1 MDKQA
6 LLTKRAELMQEA
18 AAFKGADG
26 SFKDDAARSAFDAK
40 MAEVDAL
47 DVKIRALPVTP
58 PAPSADVAKMERER
72 IGGIQSAVRA
82 LGLPDTFGS
91 DLIAKGTPIEAAREA
106 ILAEKV
112 RLQEAENPTARTG
125 DVVFGEDATDK
136 ALRGASNW
144 LLTKGGAAA
153 SVAKHTGQKV
163 DEGGE
168 FRGMTLLD
176 LARHFLEA
184 AGHKVRGMSKIDLV
198 AKAFTT
204 RAITQ
209 STSDLTVLL
218 ENTMHK
224 ILLASFALAPDTW
237 TRFCATGTVSDFRAH
252 NRYRLGSFSGLD
264 TVAENAEFQSK
275 SIPDAEKE
283 TITATTKGNIINVSR
298 QMIINDDMGGL
309 ARLLSQ
315 LGRAAKLSVE
325 RDVYALLAL
334 NSGLGPTLNDTV
346 AMFDA
351 AHGNISTGAALTA
364 AAIDADR
371 VKMAQQTEQNGN
383 EYLDLRPAILVI
395 AVGLGGQARV
405 INQSVYDPDT
415 VANKAQMK
423 PNAVVGLFRDI
434 VDTPR
439 LGSSTRRY
447 LFADP
452 AIAPVIEVAFL
463 EGQSEP
469 VIETRDGW
477 NVDGTEMKVR
487 YDYAVGGVGYHGA
500 VTNAGQ

>member
-6 LLTKRAELMQEA
+6 LLTQRTQLLQAAEAL
-18 AAFKGADG
+18 KGANG
-26 SFKDDAARSAFDAK
+26 TFADDAARAAFDAK
-40 MAEVDAL
+40 MAEVEAVDA
-47 DVKIRALPVTP
+47 KIRSLDAA
-58 PAPSADVAKMERER
+58 PAPAPADAARAERER
-72 IGGIQSAVRA
+72 ITGIQAAVRTA
-82 LGLPDTFGS
+82 KLPEAFAA
-91 DLIAKGTPIEAAREA
+91 DLVARNVTLDASRAA
-106 ILAEKV
+106 IFEKLSADQVATDPV
-112 RLQEAENPTARTG
+112 RSISM
-125 DVVFGEDATDK
+125 GEDATDK
-136 ALRGASNW
+136 AVRGAAGW
-144 LLTKGGAAA
+144 LLVKAGAAGQ
-153 SVAKHTGQKV
+153 VAQHTKAAV
-163 DEGGE
+163 ADPGE
-168 FRGMTLLD
+168 FRGMSLLD
-176 LARHFLEA
+176 LARHFLELGGTRTRGLSKMDLA
-184 AGHKVRGMSKIDLV
+184 AR
-198 AKAFTT
+198 AFTT
-204 RAITQ
+204 RGAITQ
-209 STSDLTVLL
+209 STSDFTVLL
-218 ENTMHK
+218 ENVMHK
-224 ILLASFALAPDTW
+224 ILLASFALTPDTW
-237 TRFCATGTVSDFRAH
+237 SRFCATGSVSDFRAH

-283 TITATTKGNIINVSR
+283 TITATTKGNILNVSR
-298 QMIINDDMGGL
+298 QMIINDDMGGF

-405 INQSVYDPDT
+405 INQSVYDPDA

>member
-1 MDKQA
+1 MK
-6 LLTKRAELMQEA
+6 TKAELLAQRADTLALAEA
-18 AAFKGADG
+18 MKGADG
-26 SFKDDAARSAFDAK
+26 AFKDDATRAAFDAK
-40 MAEVDAL
+40 MAEIDAI
-47 DVKIRALPVTP
+47 DAQVRALPAETVPDAATI
-58 PAPSADVAKMERER
+58 ERER
-72 IGGIQSAVRA
+72 ITGIQSAVRTA
-82 LGLPDTFGS
+82 KLPDAFGA
-91 DLIAKGTPIEAAREA
+91 DLVERGVDINAARAAVINE
-106 ILAEKV
+106 LARISAADTKGANV
-112 RLQEAENPTARTG
+112 NITM
-125 DVVFGEDATDK
+125 GEDATDK

-144 LLTKGGAAA
+144 MLVKAGAAA
-153 SVAKHTGQKV
+153 SVAAHTKQPVG
-163 DEGGE
+163 DAGE

-176 LARHFLEA
+176 LARHFLEI
-184 AGHKVRGMSKIDLV
+184 GGTQVRGLSKMDLV
-198 AKAFTT
+198 ARAFTT
-204 RAITQ
+204 RGSITQ
-209 STSDLTVLL
+209 STSDFTVLL
-218 ENTMHK
+218 ENVMHK
-224 ILLASFALAPDTW
+224 ILQASFAITPDTW
-237 TRFCATGTVSDFRAH
+237 SRFCAVGSVSDFRAH
-252 NRYRLGSFSGLD
+252 NRYRLGNFSGLD
-264 TVAENAEFQSK
+264 TVAENGEFKNK

-283 TITATTKGNIINVSR
+283 SITATTKGNIINVSR
-298 QMIINDDMGGL
+298 QMIINDDMGGFSL
-309 ARLLSQ
+309 LLSQ

-334 NSGLGPTLNDTV
+334 NSGLGPTLGDSV

-351 AHGNISTGAALTA
+351 AHANISTGAALTA

-371 VKMAQQTEQNGN
+371 VKMAQQMDQNSN
-383 EYLDLRPAILVI
+383 EYLDLRPAILVL
-395 AVGLGGQARV
+395 AVGLGGQARI

-469 VIETRDGW
+469 VIETQDGW
-477 NVDGTEMKVR
+477 RVDGTEMKVR